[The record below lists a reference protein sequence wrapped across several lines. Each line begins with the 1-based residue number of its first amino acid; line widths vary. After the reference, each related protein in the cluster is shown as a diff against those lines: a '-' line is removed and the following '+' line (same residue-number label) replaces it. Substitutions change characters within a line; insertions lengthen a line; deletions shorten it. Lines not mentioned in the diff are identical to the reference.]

1 MYSQL
6 AAIGAT
12 AERRTVGRP
21 GAARSSRPRSS
32 RSLGLS
38 LVPVISLIL
47 ACSEPTPPTTPPY
60 QQPLVITPATETI
73 QVPRTLEALATG
85 GNGATSWASS
95 DESVADVSPSGLV
108 TARFPG
114 DVVITVRRGSQSA
127 TLSLTV
133 TAARVDV
140 GPVPASVAVNG
151 TYPLT
156 AIVRDADGA
165 VLDGVDVRWSTANGS
180 IAAVGFLT
188 GVVTGIAPG
197 YAVITAVGGGTA
209 GGITVTVGTP
219 DNPFARMTFSSI
231 STIQNYSCGLEAGTE
246 RAYCWGDNHSG
257 ALGIGEVDGSD
268 TPVVVSGARRLE
280 SLSVGV
286 YGNCAIEVETGS
298 AYCWGGNRFGNLG
311 DGTLT
316 TRWFPTM
323 VQSEGLRFSSVS
335 TSGELTCGLEAETG
349 DGYCWGREGGI
360 GDGTVTG
367 RLVPALVRSA
377 GDPIRFSS
385 ISVGGHACGVEA
397 ETGRGFCW
405 GPNESGQL
413 GDGTSVQRLTPTL
426 VGGGAVRFSSI
437 SPGGAFTCGVEAET
451 GFAYCWGA
459 NASGQLGDGTT
470 TARSEP
476 RPMRGS
482 ALRFTAISARG
493 DMACG
498 IEAETG
504 VAYCWGRG
512 YTGTAR
518 LVPTIL
524 AGEPIRF
531 GSINVGGIGCG
542 VEAPT
547 GRAYCWGDSLTPTL
561 LSPVWSAASAAKRH
575 VRS

>member
-6 AAIGAT
+6 AALA
-12 AERRTVGRP
+12 AMADRRTGRRP
-21 GAARSSRPRSS
+21 SATRSSRPRSS

-47 ACSEPTPPTTPPY
+47 ACSEPTPPATPPPY
-60 QQPLVITPATETI
+60 PQPLVITPATQTI
-73 QVPRTLEALATG
+73 QVPRTIQALVTG
-85 GNGATSWASS
+85 GNGAISWASS
-95 DESVADVSPSGLV
+95 DESVAGVSESGLV

-133 TAARVDV
+133 TAARLDV
-140 GPVPASVAVNG
+140 GPRPASVALNG

-165 VLDGVDVRWSTANGS
+165 VLDGVDVRWSTANAS
-180 IAAVGFLT
+180 IAAVHFLT

-209 GGITVTVGTP
+209 DSITVTVGTP
-219 DNPFARMTFSSI
+219 DNPFARIAFSTI
-231 STIQNYSCGLEAGTE
+231 STIQNYSCGLEAETG

-268 TPVVVSGARRLE
+268 TPVVVSAGRRFK
-280 SLSVGV
+280 SLSVGD
-286 YGNCAIEVETGS
+286 YGNCAVEAGTGS
-298 AYCWGGNRFGNLG
+298 AFCWGWNGFGNIG

-316 TRWFPTM
+316 TRWFPTL
-323 VQSEGLRFSSVS
+323 VQGEGLRFTSVS
-335 TSGELTCGLEAETG
+335 TSGELSCGVEDETG
-349 DGYCWGREGGI
+349 AGYCWGREGGI
-360 GDGTVTG
+360 GDGTVSG
-367 RLVPALVRSA
+367 RLVPTLVRSA
-377 GDPIRFSS
+377 GEPIRFSS

-413 GDGTSVQRLTPTL
+413 GDGTRVPRLTPTL
-426 VGGGAVRFSSI
+426 VAGGAVRFSSI

-459 NASGQLGDGTT
+459 NAFGQLGDGTT

-476 RPMRGS
+476 TPMSGS

-493 DMACG
+493 DLACG

-504 VAYCWGRG
+504 GAYCWGRG

-518 LVPTIL
+518 LVPTPV

-531 GSINVGGIGCG
+531 SNLGVGGIVCG
-542 VEAPT
+542 IEAPT
-547 GRAYCWGDSLTPTL
+547 GRAYCWGDSLTPTP
-561 LSPVWSAASAAKRH
+561 LSPIAFVASAVKR
-575 VRS
+575 